1 MNPQDKQWEE
11 QGLRAAVLA
20 GNELAW
26 RTLYDRH
33 FDPLF
38 AYVYA
43 RTRDPHRTEDLVQE
57 AWTTAVRRIAA
68 FDAARG
74 PFGAWLRGIA
84 DRLLINDRRRWA
96 RRFRLRQEVGE
107 STTPEPAV
115 PQPGAGEAVDEAL
128 AALPERYREVLRA
141 KYEESHT
148 VAEIARARGLS
159 EKAVESLLTR
169 ARQAFRA
176 AWTRPGSRDA

>member
-1 MNPQDKQWEE
+1 MRPPEKQWEE
-11 QGLRAAVLA
+11 QGLRSAVLA

-57 AWTTAVRRIAA
+57 TWTTAVRRIAS

-84 DRLLINDRRRWA
+84 DRLLLNERRRWA
-96 RRFRLRQEVGE
+96 RRQRLQETNSE
-107 STTPEPAV
+107 PASTTASV
-115 PQPGAGEAVDEAL
+115 PTDASESVESAL
-128 AALPERYREVLRA
+128 ASLPE
-141 KYEESHT
+141 H
-148 VAEIARARGLS
+148 
-159 EKAVESLLTR
+159 
-169 ARQAFRA
+169 
-176 AWTRPGSRDA
+176 